1 MASVIAPFEIF
12 LDASGA
18 PLSGGNL
25 YIGTASLNPETN
37 PITVYWDSAQTIP
50 AAQPIKINGGYPSY
64 AGSPGKLYVGT
75 LYSITVKDK
84 NGKLVFYSPISEA
97 ALGGAAV
104 STGAKNYV
112 AAPDFE
118 SGTTAG
124 WNLSKDSGT
133 TVPISGGIGGGTT
146 GFSALTIDNATPLA
160 GTGSLVLNKNAGDVR
175 GSTVYSNNITIDLE
189 DTVRTLQ
196 LTFSY
201 RTPTT
206 NYTSGDLSVFIWDV
220 NGSNLIPMSAS
231 SLDATVGGP
240 ANFFGTFIPSSNRVY
255 RIIFQFTTTNAN
267 ALLMNLD
274 SVVLGPQV
282 IPNAAAV
289 GGWTSYTLTI
299 GATTTAPTKGTN
311 TTDLAQWM
319 RVGQRMDWSYDYVQ
333 TAAGVAGSGTY
344 LFPLPSGYSIDLTR
358 FPANTIVGVANVSN
372 IADESSAASDQG
384 NLYVYDANNLTAR
397 YASPPSATDSLVII
411 GSSGFQ
417 LSNTV
422 VRYRF
427 KGSFAIAQWTTNI
440 NLATDFTEYA
450 SNDGTGTGSGVA
462 VNTAYTPSSPYR
474 GIDGSFIPAVTLGTT
489 TATTNTTYVLT
500 FSRPIQPSD
509 KIELEYFIS
518 SQGWQNIGSNSKG
531 YIESTYQGSTPIGMF
546 INSIGTSTVTVAFS
560 NAGRTSSGTYGTA
573 GNNWSGI
580 STTKWR
586 VRKVSNGNM
595 AETPPVVR
603 ADYYSADAAAVNVAI
618 NFSTKAEDTH
628 SAVTT
633 GAGVWKFT
641 APIAGMYSV
650 KVNIQATS
658 VNLYELRKGGATT
671 TPIQSI
677 IAYNSG
683 AGTGQAVG
691 TTDIRLLAGE
701 YIDVRDITA
710 ANLVYATSRI
720 QIVRI
725 GS

>member
-160 GTGSLVLNKNAGDVR
+160 GTGSLVINKNAGDVR

-319 RVGQRMDWSYDYVQ
+319 RVGQQMDWSYDYVQ

-372 IADESSAASDQG
+372 IADELSSASDQG

-397 YASPPSATDSLVII
+397 YASPPSATDVLVII

-417 LSNTV
+417 LSNPV

-450 SNDGTGTGSGVA
+450 SNSGAAGSAVDDTTNFVYGISGSTFGTITATLRRTVQFQRTVQVSDKLSIEVSTDGTFWTELPLSVYGTTSIITYTEQNGVVYGVGIERSG
-462 VNTAYTPSSPYR
+462 PSSTQVKVRFGIYPYPT
-474 GIDGSFIPAVTLGTT
+474 GA
-489 TATTNTTYVLT
+489 
-500 FSRPIQPSD
+500 
-509 KIELEYFIS
+509 
-518 SQGWQNIGSNSKG
+518 
-531 YIESTYQGSTPIGMF
+531 
-546 INSIGTSTVTVAFS
+546 
-560 NAGRTSSGTYGTA
+560 TYGSA
-573 GNNWSGI
+573 GSSWVNASGY
-580 STTKWR
+580 KWR

-683 AGTGQAVG
+683 AGVGQAVG

>member
-289 GGWTSYTLTI
+289 GGWTSYTPSVNI
-299 GATTTAPTKGTN
+299 TN
-311 TTDLAQWM
+311 LPGSWAASSYR
-319 RVGQRMDWSYDYVQ
+319 RVGNSLEFQGKYLASG
-333 TAAGVAGSGTY
+333 AGTGT
-344 LFPLPSGYSIDLTR
+344 LALALASVLPSG
-358 FPANTIVGVANVSN
+358 
-372 IADESSAASDQG
+372 
-384 NLYVYDANNLTAR
+384 LTA
-397 YASPPSATDSLVII
+397 SSII
-411 GSSGFQ
+411 GAFPITGTKAGSTNWSGTWDGGGFYGPNGQ
-417 LSNTV
+417 LGWNATIPFTWANLDFISISFTV
-422 VRYRF
+422 P
-427 KGSFAIAQWTTNI
+427 IAQWTTNI

-450 SNDGTGTGSGVA
+450 Y
-462 VNTAYTPSSPYR
+462 NTSTN
-474 GIDGSFIPAVTLGTT
+474 
-489 TATTNTTYVLT
+489 ATTNDTTSFGYGPSGNGFGAITAGLKRQVH
-500 FSRPIQPSD
+500 FQRPIQLTD
-509 KIELEYFIS
+509 KITLELSPDGVVWSDASLGYSDFATFNIDGAYSTQNTYTYGIGLLKKVGTNDVQIS
-518 SQGWQNIGSNSKG
+518 FG
-531 YIESTYQGSTPIGMF
+531 TYSG
-546 INSIGTSTVTVAFS
+546 V
-560 NAGRTSSGTYGTA
+560 SSGVGYGVAGFAWSGANTA
-573 GNNWSGI
+573 GV
-580 STTKWR
+580 KWR

-633 GAGVWKFT
+633 GATVWKFT

>member
-84 NGKLVFYSPISEA
+84 NGKLIFYSPISEA

-282 IPNAAAV
+282 IPNAAA
-289 GGWTSYTLTI
+289 I
-299 GATTTAPTKGTN
+299 GAETSWTPTFSAGFGTVIN
-311 TTDLAQWM
+311 IDMKYRRIGDNLIADGLFQI
-319 RVGQRMDWSYDYVQ
+319 GL
-333 TAAGVAGSGTY
+333 VAGTIAT
-344 LFPLPSGYSIDLTR
+344 FTLPSGLTAKVDLSPGSLQRVVGKFWTNSSVATQIKTGTLLVANGSNLVSFSIDDYTSAIA
-358 FPANTIVGVANVSN
+358 PVQSAGMNVSSFLGN
-372 IADESSAASDQG
+372 
-384 NLYVYDANNLTAR
+384 NLYLNIQLTTPI
-397 YASPPSATDSLVII
+397 S
-411 GSSGFQ
+411 
-417 LSNTV
+417 
-422 VRYRF
+422 
-427 KGSFAIAQWTTNI
+427 QWTTNI

-450 SNDGTGTGSGVA
+450 Y
-462 VNTAYTPSSPYR
+462 NTSS
-474 GIDGSFIPAVTLGTT
+474 ST
-489 TATTNTTYVLT
+489 TATDTTSFANGMQGAPIQVITSNLSRRVR
-500 FSRPIQPSD
+500 FQRPIQPTDKLSIEFSHSSD
-509 KIELEYFIS
+509 PSVWYPLESQVAGMGGTNIAMWSIQNTTQYGVQLVRVAGSKTDVDVWFSAYAFPSGATFGSAGSAWTGAS
-518 SQGWQNIGSNSKG
+518 SVN
-531 YIESTYQGSTPIGMF
+531 
-546 INSIGTSTVTVAFS
+546 
-560 NAGRTSSGTYGTA
+560 
-573 GNNWSGI
+573 
-580 STTKWR
+580 WR

-595 AETPPVVR
+595 SEIPPIVI
-603 ADYYSADAAAVNVAI
+603 ADYTNDPGTAIAVSIKFSSKTQDTHNAFSTTTGIFTCPISGNYQVSCSISMSAI
-618 NFSTKAEDTH
+618 NQNLLVVKNGTFYRFFGVASAITQLGWPSMVIKCVAGDTLQIQSTN
-628 SAVTT
+628 AVTT
-633 GAGVWKFT
+633 A
-641 APIAGMYSV
+641 
-650 KVNIQATS
+650 
-658 VNLYELRKGGATT
+658 
-671 TPIQSI
+671 
-677 IAYNSG
+677 
-683 AGTGQAVG
+683 
-691 TTDIRLLAGE
+691 
-701 YIDVRDITA
+701 A
-710 ANLVYATSRI
+710 ANAWATF
-720 QIVRI
+720 VRV